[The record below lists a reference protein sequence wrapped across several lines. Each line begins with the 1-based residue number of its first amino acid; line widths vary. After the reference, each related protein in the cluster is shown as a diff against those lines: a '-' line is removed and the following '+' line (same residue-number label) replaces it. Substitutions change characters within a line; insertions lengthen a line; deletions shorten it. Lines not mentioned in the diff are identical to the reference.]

1 MNLFRQAKILLT
13 VIIDKQM
20 KRLTY
25 ILTLLLL
32 ALSACR
38 KEKDDITP
46 DNPGGDDALWRVSVM
61 LGADDDGD
69 VIFAAKASYEKIKVE
84 ISGYQPDTDGKILVK
99 SGAEW
104 LQLKSDTLADDCIVG
119 IATVSNSDGLRRTS
133 TIKFSSSLLPEKT
146 AEVQITQLSA
156 SDDDNNGGNAEAVCY
171 VGYGYNIFKAYES
184 PMSVK
189 KTKPVLD
196 LAKLKNT
203 AGVLGFV
210 PLQDCHLA
218 RTETKYFCNTSIFG
232 FAEELTTSQTKS
244 SVSING
250 CREDCKR
257 LESRCS
263 GEAYENNFG
272 RGCILKT
279 VASKVIDRGALLEL
293 QKIDEESVNTSQYN
307 VPWSSDFAKRLTE
320 LKNNANNQKALQSVV
335 DKIINE
341 YGTHIVIQ
349 ADLGGRIDYSFS
361 MAKMTSINSIQELRE
376 EIDYTFGR
384 AKASERTPEFQNEP
398 SSDKNSSLAIS
409 IQGGGKSERETLQR
423 AVSKLGRKGQL
434 DIDDINR
441 WIGSINPS
449 PNMVVGINESL
460 DVVHFELIPIWELVP
475 SRFRNIFLNT
485 VLELVNESDNK
496 IDAEKLHIDIYD
508 IDLKQKELVNNFKSD
523 GTLCKILY
531 IDDVPILEVC
541 SEYVPKIRTDK
552 RVTVI
557 YPIFQNRI
565 KMSQGLF
572 IGDGN
577 NQPAIVGFS
586 NDYCYV
592 YPIDSL
598 PMGRVLDHI
607 YYIRGNLL
615 LENYGLTAL
624 TKKREVQD
632 DYLIF
637 YMDDG
642 GNPVHKHPIVK
653 IGANFWTRHDID
665 HEMMFTV
672 YDEEDYYEKMYGGV
686 MYVRAQ
692 YDNASEFNHYNS
704 WTWGYKP
711 NTLFS
716 DKPNTK
722 WYMPTPT
729 QVQELYKFLGFNPK
743 ALFKG
748 EVSGFEA
755 GFNGY
760 YGRNDISKGN
770 VYFSDNTDKLRGK
783 GTVTAISSRTSTSV
797 SDACVII
804 LDSNYNLCVVSDKT
818 TTGSYAT
825 TWRKNFYPLRP
836 VRGYMFEYP
845 LLSTLKKHM

>member
-1 MNLFRQAKILLT
+1 
-13 VIIDKQM
+13 M

-196 LAKLKNT
+196 LDKLKNT
-203 AGVLGFV
+203 ADLLGFV

-218 RTETKYFCNTSIFG
+218 RTETKYFCNTNIFG
-232 FAEELTTSQTKS
+232 FAEELTVSQTKS

-293 QKIDEESVNTSQYN
+293 QKIDEESVNASQYN

-320 LKNNANNQKALQSVV
+320 LKNSANNQKALQSVV

-496 IDAEKLHIDIYD
+496 IDAEKLHIDIYN

-523 GTLCKILY
+523 GSLCKILY

-598 PMGRVLDHI
+598 PMGRVLDHV

-615 LENYGLTAL
+615 LENYGLSNL
-624 TKKREVQD
+624 KGKKRVIRD
-632 DYLIF
+632 DCLIL
-637 YMDDG
+637 YTNDEYG
-642 GNPVHKHPIVK
+642 SKNHSHPIVK
-653 IGANFWTRHDID
+653 VGSNFWTRHDID
-665 HEMMFTV
+665 HYMLFAENETAKGTDRFSNGILYTMF
-672 YDEEDYYEKMYGGV
+672 
-686 MYVRAQ
+686 Q
-692 YDNASEFNHYNS
+692 YTTNYEFNAYNS
-704 WTWGYKP
+704 WIWGYEP
-711 NTLFS
+711 NPYFNNA
-716 DKPNTK
+716 NTK
-722 WYMPTPT
+722 WYLPTPDE
-729 QVQELYKFLGFNPK
+729 VKGLYKFLGFNPK

-748 EVSGFEA
+748 EVSGWDAE
-755 GFNGY
+755 FNGY
-760 YGRNDISKGN
+760 YGWCDIQNANKFFNPKREALRYKDELN
-770 VYFSDNTDKLRGK
+770 V
-783 GTVTAISSRTSTSV
+783 ISSKNGSEY
-797 SDACVII
+797 SDACLLVLDQNYKLKII
-804 LDSNYNLCVVSDKT
+804 DNKSVKT
-818 TTGSYAT
+818 AYYSVQ
-825 TWRKNFYPLRP
+825 WRSNFYPVRL
-836 VRGYMFEYP
+836 VRGYMYEYP
-845 LLSTLKKHM
+845 LLSVILKNIH

>member
-1 MNLFRQAKILLT
+1 VNLFRQAKILLT

-38 KEKDDITP
+38 KENDDITP

-84 ISGYQPDTDGKILVK
+84 ISGYQSDTDGKILVK

-146 AEVQITQLSA
+146 AEVLITQLSA

-232 FAEELTTSQTKS
+232 FAEELTASQTKS

-320 LKNNANNQKALQSVV
+320 LKNSANNQKALQSVV

-508 IDLKQKELVNNFKSD
+508 IDLKQKELVNNFKTD
-523 GTLCKILY
+523 GSLCKILY

-632 DYLIF
+632 DMF
-637 YMDDG
+637 YFRKG
-642 GNPVHKHPIVK
+642 GINYQHPIVK
-653 IGANFWTRHDID
+653 IGSKFWTRRDINHNLGLTNSPNSSSTKTFDVLKDEIVYARFWHD
-665 HEMMFTV
+665 V
-672 YDEEDYYEKMYGGV
+672 NRSVRQGV
-686 MYVRAQ
+686 
-692 YDNASEFNHYNS
+692 S
-704 WTWGYKP
+704 WIWGDDRNGFYP
-711 NTLFS
+711 
-716 DKPNTK
+716 DKPYTK
-722 WYMPTPT
+722 WYFPRGGDI
-729 QVQELYKFLGFNPK
+729 ENLYKYLGFNPK
-743 ALFKG
+743 SLFIDG
-748 EVSGFEA
+748 VSGFEA
-755 GFNGY
+755 KFNGY
-760 YGRNDISKGN
+760 YGLYDIINEKSFADGANKVRYKEEYNIFACRNGSSDTDAILLLLSKD
-770 VYFSDNTDKLRGK
+770 YKMFTIPFSKIDGW
-783 GTVTAISSRTSTSV
+783 GQ
-797 SDACVII
+797 
-804 LDSNYNLCVVSDKT
+804 NY
-818 TTGSYAT
+818 
-825 TWRKNFYPLRP
+825 YPVRP
-836 VRGYMFEYP
+836 VRGYMYEYP
-845 LLSTLKKHM
+845 SLSTIKNKIN